1 MSLDQIG
8 HAALSSRATLQSSY
22 DIARLAIQNC
32 VPGDF
37 VECGVFGGAQCAA
50 MAQAIAEHEQREHL
64 WRGPFGQDI
73 NWGLA
78 RHVHLFD
85 SFEGI
90 PAAGEHDTN
99 WTHPPGQSACSIEA
113 VKSMMKQWGIPEELL
128 VYHPGWFRES
138 LYGSALLGLERIAV
152 LRLDCDLYE
161 STKLCL
167 EVLYPLVS
175 PGGWIIV
182 DDFALPGCRKAVDE
196 FLQREFPPIYF
207 QKV

>member
-50 MAQAIAEHEQREHL
+50 MAEAIMQEYAERE
-64 WRGPFGQDI
+64 R
-73 NWGLA
+73 
-78 RHVHLFD
+78 RVHLFD